1 MSHAPVTP
9 PSPAPGPVPPFSA
22 EALLHAASGGIV
34 GVAPD
39 GTIALAD
46 AEAARILG
54 HAADDLAGRPLADLV
69 TPLATGDAQ
78 PAFAMTLRDGAA
90 RRGGGAVVRPDAPR
104 MVVDYAAAAVVQG
117 GRITGA
123 AVTLREADA
132 RGSAAG
138 AASTDA
144 QRLEETLN
152 ERTRR
157 ILESITDAFFALD
170 HQWRFTWL
178 NDEAEHLLSR
188 TREELMGRGIWDE
201 FPAAVGTRFQEEYER
216 AAREQQPVQFE
227 AYYPP
232 PLDAWYE
239 VRAYPSDDGLSVYFQ
254 NINER
259 IAAQRALQES
269 EERYRSLIE
278 ASSAIVWRTPAS
290 GEFGGP
296 QPGWSAFTG
305 QGPEAY
311 GGMGWMGCVHPDD
324 RAHTAEAW
332 RRALETRGLYETEH
346 RLRRAD
352 GEYRDMWVR
361 AVPVLHADGSLRE
374 WVGVHTDVTDEKRV
388 EAALRRSEES
398 YRFLADTIP
407 QLVWTTLA
415 DGYHEYYNR
424 RWYEYTGLS
433 YEETRGSGWND
444 VLHPDDKDR
453 AWERWAHS
461 LQTGDPYS
469 IEYRFKRHDGEFRW
483 FLGQALPFRDG
494 DGQILRWFG
503 TCTDIHDQKR
513 AGEERERLIRD
524 LETSNRE
531 LDQFAYVASHDLKAP
546 LRGIANLSEW
556 MEEDLGTRLN
566 GEARKHMD
574 LLRGRVHRMEGLID
588 GILQYS
594 RAGRVRDAAETV
606 DTGALLAEVVDLL
619 APPAGVEIRVMEG
632 MPVVLA
638 ERLPLQQVFMNLV
651 GNAVKYGAAEH
662 PRITVSAEADALDG
676 WVFAVSDNGPGIA
689 PAYHERIFGIFQ
701 TLQPRDAVEGTGIG
715 LSLVRKIV
723 ESRGG
728 RVWVESAEGAGATFR
743 FHWPRAQDG
752 GGGA

>member
-1 MSHAPVTP
+1 MSDAPDTPP
-9 PSPAPGPVPPFSA
+9 PSPAAPAAPFRA
-22 EALLHAASGGIV
+22 EALLQAASAGIV

-39 GTIALAD
+39 GTIAFAD
-46 AEAARILG
+46 AEAARLLG
-54 HAADDLAGRPLADLV
+54 RAADDVRGLPLAELIA
-69 TPLATGDAQ
+69 PPPGQDAQ
-78 PAFAMTLRDGAA
+78 PAFGMTLRDGAA
-90 RRGGGAVVRPDAPR
+90 RQSAGIVTRGGAALAVE
-104 MVVDYAAAAVVQG
+104 YAAAAIVEG

-123 AVTLREADA
+123 AVTLRDAAPVDRRADT
-132 RGSAAG
+132 AAN
-138 AASTDA
+138 DRE
-144 QRLEETLN
+144 RLEERLN

-178 NDEAEHLLSR
+178 NDEAEQLLAR

-201 FPAAVGTRFQEEYER
+201 FPAAVGTLFQQEYER
-216 AAREQQPVQFE
+216 AAREQLPVQFE

-254 NINER
+254 TINER
-259 IAAQRALQES
+259 VATQRALQES

-278 ASSAIVWRTPAS
+278 ASSAIVWSTPAS
-290 GEFGGP
+290 GEFGGE

-305 QGPEAY
+305 QGPQVY
-311 GGMGWMGCVHPDD
+311 GGLGWMACVHPDD
-324 RAHTAEAW
+324 RAHTAESW
-332 RRALETRGLYETEH
+332 TRALDTRGLYETQH

-352 GEYRDMWVR
+352 GEYRDMEVR

-433 YEETRGSGWND
+433 YEQTRGTGWND
-444 VLHPDDKDR
+444 VLHPDDKER
-453 AWERWAHS
+453 AWERWRHS
-461 LQTGDPYS
+461 LDTGDRYS
-469 IEYRFKRHDGEFRW
+469 IEYRFKGGDGRYRW
-483 FLGQALPFRDG
+483 FLGQALPFRDD
-494 DGQILRWFG
+494 DGQIVRWFG
-503 TCTDIHDQKR
+503 TCTDIHDHKR
-513 AGEERERLIRD
+513 AEEERERLIRD
-524 LETSNRE
+524 LEASNRA

-556 MEEDLGTRLN
+556 MEEDLGARLD
-566 GEARKHMD
+566 GDARKHMD
-574 LLRGRVHRMEGLID
+574 LLRGRVHRMEGLIH

-594 RAGRVRDAAETV
+594 RAGRVREAAEPV

-619 APPAGVEIRVMEG
+619 APPAGIEIRVMEG
-632 MPVVLA
+632 MPTVLA

-662 PRITVSAEADALDG
+662 PRITVRADAGKADG

-689 PAYHERIFGIFQ
+689 PAYHDRIFGIFQ
-701 TLQPRDAVEGTGIG
+701 TLQARDAVEGTGIG

-743 FHWPRAQDG
+743 FHWPHAQ
-752 GGGA
+752 GGA

>member
-1 MSHAPVTP
+1 MSHAPDTP
-9 PSPAPGPVPPFSA
+9 AAPFRA
-22 EALLHAASGGIV
+22 EALLQAASAGIV

-39 GTIALAD
+39 GTIAFAD

-54 HAADDLAGRPLADLV
+54 RAADDVLGRPLHDFLLPA
-69 TPLATGDAQ
+69 PGQDAQ
-78 PAFAMTLRDGAA
+78 PAFGMTLRDGAA
-90 RRGGGAVVRPDAPR
+90 RQSAGTVARGGAATPVE
-104 MVVDYAAAAVVQG
+104 YAAAAVVEG

-123 AVTLREADA
+123 AVTLREPAPRDRRADT
-132 RGSAAG
+132 AANERE
-138 AASTDA
+138 
-144 QRLEETLN
+144 RLEERLN

-170 HQWRFTWL
+170 NQWRFTWL
-178 NDEAEHLLSR
+178 NDEAEHLLAR
-188 TREELMGRGIWDE
+188 TREDLMGRGIWDE
-201 FPAAVGTRFQEEYER
+201 FPAAVGTLFQQEYER

-239 VRAYPSDDGLSVYFQ
+239 VRAYPSEDGLSVYFQ

-259 IAAQRALQES
+259 VSTQRALQES

-290 GEFGGP
+290 GEFGGE

-305 QGPEAY
+305 QGPDAY
-311 GGMGWMGCVHPDD
+311 AGMGWMECVHPDD
-324 RAHTAEAW
+324 RAHTAQAW
-332 RRALETRGLYETEH
+332 KQALETRGLYETRH

-352 GEYRDMWVR
+352 GEWRDMGVR

-407 QLVWTTLA
+407 QLVWTTLP

-433 YEETRGSGWND
+433 YEQTRGSGWND

-453 AWERWAHS
+453 AWERWRHCLA
-461 LQTGDPYS
+461 TGEPYS
-469 IEYRFKRHDGEFRW
+469 IEYRFKGSDGRYRW
-483 FLGQALPFRDG
+483 FLGQALPFRDD

-546 LRGIANLSEW
+546 LRGIANLSVW
-556 MEEDLGTRLN
+556 MEEDLGGRLD

-594 RAGRVRDAAETV
+594 RAGRVREAAEPV

-619 APPAGVEIRVMEG
+619 APPAGIDIRVMEG
-632 MPVVLA
+632 MPTVIA

-662 PRITVSAEADALDG
+662 PRITVSAAPDPADG

-701 TLQPRDAVEGTGIG
+701 TLQPRDTVEGTGIG

-743 FHWPRAQDG
+743 FHWPRAQGG